1 MTEETM
7 EVAKLLRDLVK
18 DNQNL
23 LVNYEALLP
32 KLQEAGVKG
41 GDYRAIHNAL
51 QYKIGEVM
59 TLVDTSSLD
68 SIKQGRKDLQRTLQ
82 ANNMLPARIDFIVD
96 VFTYALG
103 WQEAEERLEYAQ
115 ESAAGESNPA
125 RVDAVFQ
132 DSGYNI
138 ESDSENGRAE
148 ADDELPVI
156 PEDFLSE
163 AADESEKAFTGADN
177 IWLCTACGEKNDLFF
192 CVNCGRKKTEKQVS
206 SSNEW
211 QCVKCGRTNSGKFC
225 TGCGSAKASQ
235 DSDIWYCTQCGRE
248 NHGRFCTGCGKAR

>member
-1 MTEETM
+1 MEETM

-23 LVNYEALLP
+23 LVNYETLLP

-115 ESAAGESNPA
+115 DSAAGESNPD
-125 RVDAVFQ
+125 RVDAVFLLTITGFPAA
-132 DSGYNI
+132 SRRSLGRVSVPMWPFI
-138 ESDSENGRAE
+138 LSDRLLIVALVGR
-148 ADDELPVI
+148 
-156 PEDFLSE
+156 
-163 AADESEKAFTGADN
+163 
-177 IWLCTACGEKNDLFF
+177 
-192 CVNCGRKKTEKQVS
+192 
-206 SSNEW
+206 
-211 QCVKCGRTNSGKFC
+211 
-225 TGCGSAKASQ
+225 
-235 DSDIWYCTQCGRE
+235 
-248 NHGRFCTGCGKAR
+248 